1 MRFTLQ
7 REVLL
12 KLNRHITG
20 TMVEY
25 YFVCKRKLYYFTKDL
40 TMEHE
45 NESVLLGKLLDEN
58 TYGRD
63 EKHITIDGIIAI
75 DFIREHRILHE
86 VKKSRSI
93 EEASIWQL
101 KYYIWYLE
109 QRGVSDLHGQIDYPL
124 LRQTVEVELS
134 ENDRERLRD
143 ITAEIPVICDGKIP
157 ARDPLISICRK
168 CSYHDLCFI

>member
-1 MRFTLQ
+1 
-7 REVLL
+7 
-12 KLNRHITG
+12 
-20 TMVEY
+20 
-25 YFVCKRKLYYFTKDL
+25 
-40 TMEHE
+40 MEHE

-63 EKHITIDGIIAI
+63 EKHITIDGVIAI